1 MRSVLFWDFTWPRVV
16 NTAPTFRDNPSLPSR
31 VHCTKINELRHS
43 GVQSQCVLAAQDT
56 KGSET
61 FHCIAAKSPK
71 SCKTHIRES
80 QYYQQWWIWL
90 NSASILDF
98 TLSSDALRKE
108 RYVLVTTPNC
118 RVLAESTRSVY
129 NELEMLVFKSTHNFA
144 IHQISYM
151 FRLSFCIH
159 HQGDPKNC
167 IITFHIL

>member
-1 MRSVLFWDFTWPRVV
+1 MCAGCTRHQRIGDFPLHRSEKPQILQNPYSGESVLSAVV
-16 NTAPTFRDNPSLPSR
+16 NL
-31 VHCTKINELRHS
+31 TKLC
-43 GVQSQCVLAAQDT
+43 Q
-56 KGSET
+56 
-61 FHCIAAKSPK
+61 
-71 SCKTHIRES
+71 HIGLRES

-98 TLSSDALRKE
+98 TLSSEALRKE